1 MFSQVYASLS
11 TLRLA
16 RLPMFNFTVL
26 PPFIHFYPVHAY
38 FTPFIPMFT
47 PSYPRSSRL
56 PMSTLVYPHF
66 TPFTHALP
74 QVIHQCPL
82 LSRLRM
88 FYPVYSHVFPE
99 SSTFLTVL
107 CLPQFT
113 HVLICLPSMLTP
125 VHPRSYWLFTHVYSF
140 FIHVLPRLPMFT
152 PCYTR
157 LTLFTHVHPNLS
169 TFHPVYSRLAQV
181 FVPMQ
186 GYKSLSSCRLLF

>member
-1 MFSQVYASLS
+1 MLFQLICILPRFPSSPKFIQSFLFAHVYPSLSVFHPVTLVYASLSAFHPVFSQVYASLS

-125 VHPRSYWLFTHVYSF
+125 VHPRSY
-140 FIHVLPRLPMFT
+140 
-152 PCYTR
+152 
-157 LTLFTHVHPNLS
+157 
-169 TFHPVYSRLAQV
+169 
-181 FVPMQ
+181 
-186 GYKSLSSCRLLF
+186 

>member
-140 FIHVLPRLPMFT
+140 
-152 PCYTR
+152 
-157 LTLFTHVHPNLS
+157 LS
-169 TFHPVYSRLAQV
+169 TFYPVYRCLRHV
-181 FVPMQ
+181 IPV
-186 GYKSLSSCRLLF
+186 